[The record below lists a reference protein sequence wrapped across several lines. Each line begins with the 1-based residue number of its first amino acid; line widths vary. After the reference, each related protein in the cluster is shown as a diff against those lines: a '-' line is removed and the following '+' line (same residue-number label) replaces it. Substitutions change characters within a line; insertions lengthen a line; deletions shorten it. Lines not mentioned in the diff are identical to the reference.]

1 MPGEKKAAFSLT
13 TPFVPRGGRENLA
26 AFAAVN
32 SDPGPDYGKIQVLQ
46 LQRSTNI
53 AGPSQVSSNFE
64 AKPEVATSL
73 SLLRQGGAS
82 VELGNLLTLPV
93 GGGLLY
99 VQPVYVRATANT
111 AAYPL
116 LQKVLVSFGDQIG
129 YADTVKGAL
138 DQVFGGNAGRGVG
151 AASDTGAGS
160 TGNPAVTATVAEALA
175 RAKQALS
182 DAQAALTKGDFT
194 AYGKAQDALKQAISD
209 AAKAESNAVKK

>member
-1 MPGEKKAAFSLT
+1 M
-13 TPFVPRGGRENLA
+13 
-26 AFAAVN
+26 
-32 SDPGPDYGKIQVLQ
+32 
-46 LQRSTNI
+46 
-53 AGPSQVSSNFE
+53 
-64 AKPEVATSL
+64 
-73 SLLRQGGAS
+73 RQGGS
-82 VELGNLLTLPV
+82 NVELGNLLTLPV

-138 DQVFGGNAGRGVG
+138 DQVFGGNAGQGG
-151 AASDTGAGS
+151 GSTAGS
-160 TGNPAVTATVAEALA
+160 TAGNKGDAPVTATVAEALA

-182 DAQAALTKGDFT
+182 EGQAALTKGDFT

-209 AAKAESNAVKK
+209 AVRAESNAPKK